1 MPTSVSPHPA
11 QGLRSRYGV
20 IRSRDEFERSELW
33 SGRHS
38 RYAIELALASQFAAG
53 EALPGYCTLCG
64 AETSFAFR
72 PVASGGMPNWR
83 EELVCPA
90 CGLIGRVRSGF
101 SLLLELMGEDA
112 AARVYVT
119 EQASKAYVWLKRR
132 FPEAI
137 GSEFCVDSGKV
148 GSMLAYLAGLIVGE
162 RDSIRHED
170 VRALSMQTGS
180 LDAVACF
187 EVLEHV
193 FEYRTALAEFARV
206 LRPGGVLV
214 VTVPFVVTSPE
225 SILRATIDQGGNV
238 RHLLEPEYH
247 GDPINGEGVL
257 CFHHFG
263 WDLLDA
269 IRAAGFADVGLVDC
283 WAPQLGF
290 MGFTGLFVAR
300 R

>member
-1 MPTSVSPHPA
+1 MPTFASPAPA
-11 QGLRSRYGV
+11 DALRLRFGLLRS
-20 IRSRDEFERSELW
+20 SAEFERSEAW
-33 SGRHS
+33 VGRHS
-38 RYAIELALASQFAAG
+38 RCEIELALAAQFA
-53 EALPGYCTLCG
+53 EREVLPGYCTLCG
-64 AETSFAFR
+64 AETSFGFR
-72 PVASGGMPNWR
+72 TVASGGAPNWR
-83 EELVCPA
+83 EELVCSS
-90 CGLIGRVRSGF
+90 CGLISRVRSGF
-101 SLLLELMGEDA
+101 SLLIDLIGGDSTF
-112 AARVYVT
+112 RVYVT
-119 EQASKAYVWLKRR
+119 EQASRAYVWLKRR
-132 FPEAI
+132 YPDTF
-137 GSEFCVDSGKV
+137 GSEFCEEPSKIRR
-148 GSMLAYLAGLIVGE
+148 MIAYLAGLSGGE

-214 VTVPFVVTSPE
+214 VTVPFVVTAPE

-269 IRAAGFADVGLVDC
+269 VRAAGFADVGLVDC